1 MRRGCNSS
9 YTVGMTDKTLRELR
23 KLADGQST
31 YLDRRSTLIAKART
45 EGHTWRE
52 LADIFGV
59 GQHGLIK
66 ADKEWRARLA
76 ERDEPVP
83 E

>member
-1 MRRGCNSS
+1 
-9 YTVGMTDKTLRELR
+9 MTDATLKALR
-23 KLADGQST
+23 KLADEQST
-31 YLDRRSTLIAKART
+31 YLDRRGTLIAQART

-76 ERDEPVP
+76 ERGEIAP

>member
-1 MRRGCNSS
+1 MA
-9 YTVGMTDKTLRELR
+9 DKTLRDLR
-23 KLADGQST
+23 KLADEQST
-31 YLDRRSTLIAKART
+31 YLDRRSTLIAQART

-76 ERDEPVP
+76 ERGETAPK
-83 E
+83 